1 MACSVTGVIPRDS
14 KVARRSSTVRWFAQR
29 RWKRFRVRP
38 QGRELTLICPDLPKG
53 LRTVCVRPDP
63 RRSTRQTETCTP
75 YRHTKCGRFVVLKH
89 NLLSQHDIADWDIL
103 LR

>member
-1 MACSVTGVIPRDS
+1 MAKSRVDSVVVTEDGE
-14 KVARRSSTVRWFAQR
+14 FA
-29 RWKRFRVRP
+29 
-38 QGRELTLICPDLPKG
+38 G
-53 LRTVCVRPDP
+53 
-63 RRSTRQTETCTP
+63 QTETCTP